1 MFVYFILGTLISA
14 IGFFSDMTVSREKVR
29 DAGNSGGAL
38 GSKCA
43 SLTYSFAY
51 FLVYLLA
58 YPMLIHM
65 IEYVHVIT
73 SNDRNSMDQK
83 STRTAKIYSRETT
96 TLLGSTKPNFSSCKV
111 TVYVNF

>member
-43 SLTYSFAY
+43 SLTYSFTY

-58 YPMLIHM
+58 CLPNVNPH
-65 IEYVHVIT
+65 
-73 SNDRNSMDQK
+73 DRVC
-83 STRTAKIYSRETT
+83 
-96 TLLGSTKPNFSSCKV
+96 SCH
-111 TVYVNF
+111 YFQ